1 MYFNYIAILLLL
13 IVLFQFLS
21 TFVQIKEGLENKPDQ
36 NSTYKGYGNDPL
48 ILAQHNAGNI
58 KFLNEHMKDLINLKN
73 QIPSMQLGI
82 KNMKKQMGALQKKMG
97 VLQHVSSLQANATA
111 QHAVLNSKYPIKN
124 KNYINSKYKN
134 K

>member
-21 TFVQIKEGLENKPDQ
+21 TFVQIKEGLENKPDEE
-36 NSTYKGYGNDPL
+36 STYKGYGNDPL

-73 QIPSMQLGI
+73 QIPSMQLDI
-82 KNMKKQMGALQKKMG
+82 KNMKKQMG
-97 VLQHVSSLQANATA
+97 VLQHVTSVQANATA
-111 QHAVLNSKYPIKN
+111 QHAAVNSKYLKNN
-124 KNYINSKYKN
+124 KNLKIILK
-134 K
+134 